1 MKRMRMI
8 MWLAVGI
15 LVLAVPAFP
24 EATVNQGQGQA
35 IVTILPRSNS
45 QALGAISQ
53 KDLTVEIS
61 GHKPRITG
69 WVPLR
74 GSESDLEMVLLIDS
88 SARTSLGT
96 QLGDITNF
104 IRTLPNQVKV
114 AVGYMNAGRAI
125 LSGPLSTDH
134 AEVADQLRLPGGSAG
149 SSASPYFCLSNLAK
163 NWPSKDASARREVV
177 MITDGIDNYYPRFD
191 MLDPYVNA
199 AIQDAVRAR
208 LVVYSIYWRGQGRA
222 QGSISRGFD
231 GQRQLER
238 VSQATGGI
246 SYWQGAGVPVSFGPY
261 FQNIALRIQN
271 QYRLSF
277 SSQSNGK
284 PEVRRLSVKVIG
296 PEVNVYAPQRVFIDN
311 SREE

>member
-134 AEVADQLRLPGGSAG
+134 
-149 SSASPYFCLSNLAK
+149 
-163 NWPSKDASARREVV
+163 ASARREVV